1 MVFSIHRYDFSC
13 DLLTLGACQVAP
25 VVKNL
30 PSKVE
35 NISDTRFDPW
45 VEKIPW
51 RRAWQPTPVFPAW
64 EIPWTEEPGGL
75 QSIESKRVRH
85 DWSDW
90 ACTMSGVGVFVAYK
104 RDANP
109 YCLPSGSWT
118 IRVDTKK
125 SRLHKLC
132 LEASFQSW
140 QWHPHCVS
148 ESWRIRCCLPISATC
163 CWLTICIVFWIT

>member
-1 MVFSIHRYDFSC
+1 MKETPSLGQEDPLEKDMGIHSSI
-13 DLLTLGACQVAP
+13 
-25 VVKNL
+25 
-30 PSKVE
+30 
-35 NISDTRFDPW
+35 
-45 VEKIPW
+45 
-51 RRAWQPTPVFPAW
+51 PAW

-104 RDANP
+104 RDADP

-132 LEASFQSW
+132 FTSYAWKQVSNPDSDTRIVSQKAEELDAVFQYLLLA
-140 QWHPHCVS
+140 VD
-148 ESWRIRCCLPISATC
+148 
-163 CWLTICIVFWIT
+163 